1 MFEKYLM
8 FNLAYQKPALFLAA
22 PMAVLSSSYSVF
34 IAYLGCITLSLPLIV
49 QMIVWMLQNKFF
61 TAKCGLGI
69 ILFQDIK
76 VTKLHPGL
84 AICHEIFQ
92 IFDEF

>member
-1 MFEKYLM
+1 MSE
-8 FNLAYQKPALFLAA
+8 LAYQKPDPFYLATQMVVQNSSI
-22 PMAVLSSSYSVF
+22 PVL
-34 IAYLGCITLSLPLIV
+34 IGYLGYITLTLPLIV

-84 AICHEIFQ
+84 TICHEIFQ